1 MFDFF
6 GRVICQH
13 CKSRMNLETIQRKG
27 ELAQAIFQCSNLS
40 CYEKM
45 AANWKR
51 PRVVSY
57 IRSDIA
63 A

>member
-13 CKSRMNLETIQRKG
+13 CKSRMNLEMVHRKG
-27 ELAQAIFQCSNLS
+27 EVAQAIFQCSNPT
-40 CYEKM
+40 CYETM
-45 AANWKR
+45 ADDWKR
-51 PRVVSY
+51 PRAVVY
-57 IRSDIA
+57 HRTDVA